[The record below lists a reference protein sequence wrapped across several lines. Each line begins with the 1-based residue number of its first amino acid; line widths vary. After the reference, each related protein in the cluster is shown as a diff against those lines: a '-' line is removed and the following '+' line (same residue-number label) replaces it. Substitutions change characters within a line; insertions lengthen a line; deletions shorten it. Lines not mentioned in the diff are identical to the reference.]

1 MRLTFRMLLLS
12 VLAVAAISPAMAG
25 DAAVVNVKTEVVR
38 FDDLR
43 LISTVGAAVLYG
55 RLERAADRACGGPSD
70 NLQLAQQQ
78 RYRTCMDDTLAK
90 AVSDVNHPILN
101 QFYES
106 KRRNRANT
114 PAPSA
119 VAKTR

>member
-1 MRLTFRMLLLS
+1 MRLNFRMLLLS
-12 VLAVAAISPAMAG
+12 VFSVAAISPAMAN

-43 LISTVGAAVLYG
+43 LLSTVGAAVLYS
-55 RLERAADRACGGPSD
+55 RIERAADRACGGPSD
-70 NLQLAQQQ
+70 NLQLAAQK
-78 RYRTCMDDTLAK
+78 RYRTCMDETVAK

-106 KRRNRANT
+106 KRRNRANNP
-114 PAPSA
+114 PAA
-119 VAKTR
+119 VAKSR

>member
-1 MRLTFRMLLLS
+1 MRFNFRMLLLS
-12 VLAVAAISPAMAG
+12 VLAVAATSSAMAG
-25 DAAVVNVKTEVVR
+25 EGAFVNVKTEVVR

-55 RLERAADRACGGPSD
+55 RIENAADRACGGPSD
-70 NLQLAQQQ
+70 GLQLAQQQ
-78 RYRTCMDDTLAK
+78 RYRKCMDETVAK

-114 PAPSA
+114 QPSA
-119 VAKTR
+119 VAKSR